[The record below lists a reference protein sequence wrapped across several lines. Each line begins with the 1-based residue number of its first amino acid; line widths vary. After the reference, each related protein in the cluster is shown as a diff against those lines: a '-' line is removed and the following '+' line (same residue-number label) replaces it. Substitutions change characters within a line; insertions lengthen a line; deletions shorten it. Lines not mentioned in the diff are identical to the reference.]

1 MISKKLDDFINHTIG
16 DFDSIPEERKLLLEL
31 VSNYISLELKEKGV
45 ARLTFICTHNSRRSH
60 MAQIWA
66 QVAANYFKLDGIEAF
81 SGGTAATAFFPRA
94 VEALER
100 GGLEIFSENR
110 VANPVYRVKYSVDKP
125 VIKVFS
131 KKFDHNANPEEDFYA
146 IMTCSEADEK
156 CPFIPGASKRISIT
170 YEDPKAFDRTEK
182 EAQAYAERSHQ
193 IAKEMFYMI
202 SRVSPE

>member
-1 MISKKLDDFINHTIG
+1 MINKKLDDFINQIIV
-16 DFDSIPEERKLLLEL
+16 DFDSIPEERMVLLEL
-31 VSNYISLELKEKGV
+31 VSSYISYELKEKGV

-66 QVAANYFKLDGIEAF
+66 QVAASYFKLDGVETF
-81 SGGTAATAFFPRA
+81 SGGTAVTAFFPRA
-94 VEALER
+94 VEALEG
-100 GGLEIFSENR
+100 GGLEISSENKE
-110 VANPVYRVKYSVDKP
+110 VNPVYRVKYSADTP

-131 KKFDHNANPEEDFYA
+131 KKIDNNFNPGDDFCA
-146 IMTCSEADEK
+146 IMTCSDADKK
-156 CPFIPGASKRISIT
+156 CPFIPGASKRVSIT

-182 EAQAYAERSHQ
+182 EAQAYMERSHQ